1 MISKSIDNRVKL
13 RLGYFFLRADFG
25 LDLKKKTGNL
35 GCISQARCLRG
46 NRNMVMG
53 FMRTRDGQGV
63 NIDWRASDIRLIRT
77 PGNKSNKLSRDWRAG
92 PLVT

>member
-13 RLGYFFLRADFG
+13 RLGYFFLRVDFG
-25 LDLKKKTGNL
+25 LGLKKKNL

-46 NRNMVMG
+46 NRNMAMG

-77 PGNKSNKLSRDWRAG
+77 PGNKSNKLSRDWRAS

>member
-1 MISKSIDNRVKL
+1 M
-13 RLGYFFLRADFG
+13 A
-25 LDLKKKTGNL
+25 
-35 GCISQARCLRG
+35 
-46 NRNMVMG
+46 MG

>member
-13 RLGYFFLRADFG
+13 RLGYFFLRVDFG
-25 LDLKKKTGNL
+25 LDLKKKNL

-46 NRNMVMG
+46 NRNMAMG
-53 FMRTRDGQGV
+53 FMRTRDGV